1 VTIFGRK
8 IDENRQLRLPVNWTR
23 KGQPAESKR
32 NESMCEVLAWM
43 LNIANSNFS
52 DVRASSPTVSHNYKL
67 EDGTVRNN
75 GIMGSFPF

>member
-1 VTIFGRK
+1 
-8 IDENRQLRLPVNWTR
+8 
-23 KGQPAESKR
+23 
-32 NESMCEVLAWM
+32 MCEVLAWM